1 MPVRV
6 ALDTDIG
13 DDIDDAF
20 ALALASLSPELELK
34 GVTTVY
40 GDVQARAELAARLL
54 GALGRDDVPV
64 AVGASHPLVG
74 EAPTW
79 RPTYYEG
86 LKGVEGRSARI
97 VEVNAVDFLEEL
109 VEAGEIDVL
118 VTVGPFT
125 NAALLFLKRPD
136 LAGKVR
142 LVSMCGAFTLNM
154 AEYNIKCDPEA
165 AGRVLAAPCDKL
177 LIGLDVTLKCRMSR
191 EMVEEL
197 YGLGGEYARVLSS
210 YLRIWMERSGHL
222 PILHDPL
229 AVATVFAPDL
239 VKAEPVR
246 VEVELAGRHTRGYT
260 VVVSGKP
267 NARVCK
273 DVDADRF
280 LRLFAER
287 VLRA

>member
-6 ALDTDIG
+6 AVDTDIG

-34 GVTTVY
+34 AVTTVY
-40 GDVQARAELAARLL
+40 GEVRARAELAARLL
-54 GALGRDDVPV
+54 GALGREDVPV
-64 AVGASHPLVG
+64 AVGAPHPLVG
-74 EAPTW
+74 EAPAW
-79 RPTYYEG
+79 RPAYYEG

-97 VEVNAVDFLEEL
+97 VRESAVDLLESLIES
-109 VEAGEIDVL
+109 GEIDVL
-118 VTVGPFT
+118 VTVGPLT

-136 LAGKVR
+136 LAGRVR
-142 LVSMCGAFTLNM
+142 LVSMCGAFTLNT

-165 AGRVLAAPCDKL
+165 ASRVLAAPCDKL
-177 LIGLDVTLKCRMSR
+177 LVGLDVTLKCRMSR

-197 YGLGGEYARVLSS
+197 YGLGEEYAQVLSS
-210 YLRIWMERSGHL
+210 YTRVWMERSGHL

-229 AVATVFAPDL
+229 AVATVFAPHL
-239 VKAEPVR
+239 VKAEPAR
-246 VEVELAGRHTRGYT
+246 VEVELAGRYTRGYT
-260 VVVSGKP
+260 VVTAGEP

-273 DVDADRF
+273 EVDADRF